1 MNKEQGESKEKKKS
15 LLHNPEETGQEKA
28 LKFETLI
35 N

>member
-1 MNKEQGESKEKKKS
+1 MNKEQGESKKKKS